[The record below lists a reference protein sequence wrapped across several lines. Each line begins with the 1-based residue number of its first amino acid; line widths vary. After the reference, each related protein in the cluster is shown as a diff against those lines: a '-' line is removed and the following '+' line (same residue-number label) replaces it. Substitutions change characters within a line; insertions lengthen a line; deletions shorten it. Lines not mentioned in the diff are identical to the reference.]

1 MTTKKKDQHVVPSSS
16 GGWAVR
22 RTGAERASKVFE
34 TQQEAVRHAR
44 TIAKKERSEL
54 YVHKK
59 DGTIRARDSYGNDPS
74 SPKDKN

>member
-1 MTTKKKDQHVVPSSS
+1 MTTKKRDQHVVPSSS

-74 SPKDKN
+74 PPKDRN